1 MSQENV
7 SDKVRNLQRQ
17 IAQNI
22 KFGQKHPSLGK
33 SEGDEGSSDE
43 EEVPNSPL
51 RVLAQVEAEP
61 VDTEPKGASQDQE
74 AGESHGAPQAE
85 APSTPVKSSRS
96 KQVLPAIGTIESIDL
111 DEVSQSVPR
120 LDNTAAK
127 HKLSVKPKNQRISRK
142 HHRYT
147 QDLKEVD
154 IPGIQQ
160 EEKDAAD
167 SQHRNAEEETPPEKT
182 KKQKLQ
188 EEERGESRRKRE
200 LAEQRHREEEEDRK
214 KKAEEWRLCE
224 LEEERCCKQEERC
237 ILKKEEERRQREV
250 MERMMKEEEERRQRE
265 EMERMMKEEEERR
278 QREEMERRMKEE
290 EERRQREDMERRMK
304 EEERRQREEMERMM
318 KEEEER
324 RQREEMERMMKEEEE
339 RRQREDMERMI
350 KEEERRQRE
359 EMERRMKEEEER
371 RQREEMERRM
381 KEEEER
387 RQREEMERRMKEE
400 EERRQREEMERRMK
414 EEEERRQREEMERM
428 MKEEEERRQ
437 REEMER
443 MMKEEEERR
452 QREEMERRMKEEERR
467 MREDLELMQREE
479 KERTLEEEEKE
490 EEERS
495 RKEEEERKQC
505 ELEAER
511 LHVDEEKRLEEAEEE
526 ERMTKQVKKKRK
538 LLAEEERK
546 KNEEEEEKRLCA
558 EAAASSSDP
567 ERKRRAEEVRR
578 REMEKR
584 QRPFTVKGSS
594 GEKQILFQKVNLTS
608 VIPASSQQG
617 SAVTEHRERA
627 KASSLG
633 GADSPT
639 LLSSQ
644 YVRHTA
650 ILVTGAQLC
659 GTAVNLDHI
668 NEIACKSLLGL
679 ADEKKTAM
687 VTPPPTKSKTSPVR
701 KSGKT
706 KSLSESTDQSSAA
719 VLAEW
724 ASIRCKIFKGAEEG
738 KYEEYP
744 DPHSQNRPSSE
755 DQSPFPHTNL
765 RKTMSASAKFSI
777 TPARKKF
784 ADSSRNSEVLN
795 PEEKEGGS
803 PASALS
809 NTSSSTSVP
818 SAASTAPGRK
828 AQSTGGKTA
837 RIADGKGECMFA
849 KDLPSFI
856 VPRSSQWS
864 PRPEGSVTDAV
875 SLGGESEDS
884 DGREEGREQG
894 QPSPFGI
901 KLRRTNYS
909 LRFHSDQST
918 DKRKKRYSAGDS
930 FNGVPSPL
938 TPIDPDSDTS
948 VFSDRSSPASP
959 FRESIP
965 GVKPGHM
972 VVSLPKLRAKAGK
985 SPTPSMHSEEEKPS
999 KPSLYQRPSTS
1010 PKPFTP
1016 PPSPLPKVGRGGSSD
1031 AVVQRTR
1038 VGADSAGH
1046 EERDERREETSAV
1059 AQLHRNGQGQGQGGQ
1074 REEEPK
1080 EKRSFF
1086 PSISMPWRE
1095 KADRK
1100 TELIRKEGKP
1110 SLQSRHS
1117 LDSVRVQDKEAGPP
1131 WITLA
1136 LQKQKGFKEHQ
1147 QSRDER
1153 RSNRE
1158 AKLPEKQAKD
1168 KDSCV
1173 LVSPSE
1179 GKGSGNTSPP
1189 KSQTPEETKRPDT
1202 LLGCFERRDHLKK
1215 ANTLPST
1222 VTVEIA
1228 DSTPSPPAVKEVTK
1242 RFPSTDS
1249 PQVSTEPAWLALAK
1263 RKAKAWSDCPQ
1274 IIK

>member
-1 MSQENV
+1 MFPKILLQWCAALSSCAVEIERRRQGKFQPFRRLFGKRKKKAEERDFDTAELKASFTTGEVSTGVISDDETNQHLRELNPIGSQALSHDSVFIPEEAVQDLSPEQTMSQENV

-22 KFGQKHPSLGK
+22 KFGQKPPSLRK

-43 EEVPNSPL
+43 EEVPSSPL

-61 VDTEPKGASQDQE
+61 VDTEPKGASRDQE

-85 APSTPVKSSRS
+85 APSTPVKSPMS

-111 DEVSQSVPR
+111 DGVTQSVPR

-147 QDLKEVD
+147 QDLQEVD

-182 KKQKLQ
+182 HKQKLQ
-188 EEERGESRRKRE
+188 EAERWESRRKRE

-224 LEEERCCKQEERC
+224 LEEERCCKQEGR
-237 ILKKEEERRQREV
+237 ILK
-250 MERMMKEEEERRQRE
+250 
-265 EMERMMKEEEERR
+265 
-278 QREEMERRMKEE
+278 
-290 EERRQREDMERRMK
+290 
-304 EEERRQREEMERMM
+304 
-318 KEEEER
+318 
-324 RQREEMERMMKEEEE
+324 
-339 RRQREDMERMI
+339 

-400 EERRQREEMERRMK
+400 EEWRQREEMERRMK
-414 EEEERRQREEMERM
+414 EEEERIE
-428 MKEEEERRQ
+428 
-437 REEMER
+437 
-443 MMKEEEERR
+443 
-452 QREEMERRMKEEERR
+452 KEEERR

-479 KERTLEEEEKE
+479 KERTLEEEEKKKE

-495 RKEEEERKQC
+495 RKEEEKRKQC
-505 ELEAER
+505 ELEAEHLR
-511 LHVDEEKRLEEAEEE
+511 VDEEKRLKEAEEE
-526 ERMTKQVKKKRK
+526 EERMKKQVKKKRK

-546 KNEEEEEKRLCA
+546 KNEEEEEEKRLCA

-567 ERKRRAEEVRR
+567 ERKRRAEEVRW

-594 GEKQILFQKVNLTS
+594 GEKQILFQKVNLTP
-608 VIPASSQQG
+608 VIPASSQPG
-617 SAVTEHRERA
+617 SAVTEHRER
-627 KASSLG
+627 
-633 GADSPT
+633 ADSPT

-668 NEIACKSLLGL
+668 KEIACKSLLGL
-679 ADEKKTAM
+679 ADEKKATM
-687 VTPPPTKSKTSPVR
+687 ETPPPTKSKTPPVR

-744 DPHSQNRPSSE
+744 DPHSQSRPSSE

-809 NTSSSTSVP
+809 NISSSTSVP
-818 SAASTAPGRK
+818 PAASPAPGSK
-828 AQSTGGKTA
+828 AQSSGGKTV
-837 RIADGKGECMFA
+837 RIAARKGECMFA

-930 FNGVPSPL
+930 FNGVPPPL

-959 FRESIP
+959 LRESIP
-965 GVKPGHM
+965 GEKPGRM
-972 VVSLPKLRAKAGK
+972 VVCLPKPRVQAGK
-985 SPTPSMHSEEEKPS
+985 SPTPSMHSKEEKPS

-1010 PKPFTP
+1010 PKPATP

-1046 EERDERREETSAV
+1046 EERDERREKTSAV
-1059 AQLHRNGQGQGQGGQ
+1059 VQLHRNGQGQGQGGQ
-1074 REEEPK
+1074 GVEEPK

-1189 KSQTPEETKRPDT
+1189 KSQTPEEAKRPDT

-1222 VTVEIA
+1222 VTVDIA

>member
-22 KFGQKHPSLGK
+22 KFGQKHPSLRK

-61 VDTEPKGASQDQE
+61 VDTEPRGASQDQE

-85 APSTPVKSSRS
+85 VPSTPVKSSRS

-147 QDLKEVD
+147 QDLQEVD

-188 EEERGESRRKRE
+188 EEERWESRRKRE

-224 LEEERCCKQEERC
+224 LEEERCCEQEEGR
-237 ILKKEEERRQREV
+237 ILKKEEERGQRED
-250 MERMMKEEEERRQRE
+250 MERR
-265 EMERMMKEEEERR
+265 MKEEEERR

-290 EERRQREDMERRMK
+290 EERRQREEMERRM
-304 EEERRQREEMERMM
+304 
-318 KEEEER
+318 
-324 RQREEMERMMKEEEE
+324 
-339 RRQREDMERMI
+339 

-414 EEEERRQREEMERM
+414 EEEERRQREEMER
-428 MKEEEERRQ
+428 R
-437 REEMER
+437 
-443 MMKEEEERR
+443 MKEEEERR
-452 QREEMERRMKEEERR
+452 QREEMERRMKEEEERRQRAEMERRMKEEEERIEKEEERR

-505 ELEAER
+505 ELEAECLR
-511 LHVDEEKRLEEAEEE
+511 VDEEKRLKEAEEE

-546 KNEEEEEKRLCA
+546 KNEEEEEEEKRLCA

-567 ERKRRAEEVRR
+567 ERKRRAEEVRW

-594 GEKQILFQKVNLTS
+594 GEKQILFQKVNLTP

-650 ILVTGAQLC
+650 ILVTGSQLC

-679 ADEKKTAM
+679 ADEKKAAM
-687 VTPPPTKSKTSPVR
+687 GTPPPTKSKTPPVR

-744 DPHSQNRPSSE
+744 DPHSQSRPSSE

-765 RKTMSASAKFSI
+765 RKTMSAGAKFSI

-784 ADSSRNSEVLN
+784 SDSSRNSEVLK

-818 SAASTAPGRK
+818 SAASPAPGSK
-828 AQSTGGKTA
+828 AQSRGGKTV

-972 VVSLPKLRAKAGK
+972 VVSLPKPRAKAGK

-1010 PKPFTP
+1010 PKPATP

-1059 AQLHRNGQGQGQGGQ
+1059 AQLHRNGQGQGGQ

-1080 EKRSFF
+1080 EKRTFF

-1189 KSQTPEETKRPDT
+1189 KSQTPEEAKRPDT

>member
-22 KFGQKHPSLGK
+22 KFGQKPPSLRK

-43 EEVPNSPL
+43 EEVPSSPL

-61 VDTEPKGASQDQE
+61 GASRDQE

-85 APSTPVKSSRS
+85 APSTPVKSPMS

-111 DEVSQSVPR
+111 DGVTQSVPR

-147 QDLKEVD
+147 QDLQEVD

-188 EEERGESRRKRE
+188 EEERWESRRKRE

-224 LEEERCCKQEERC
+224 LEEERCCKQEGR
-237 ILKKEEERRQREV
+237 ILKK
-250 MERMMKEEEERRQRE
+250 
-265 EMERMMKEEEERR
+265 EEERR

-290 EERRQREDMERRMK
+290 EERRQRE
-304 EEERRQREEMERMM
+304 EMG
-318 KEEEER
+318 
-324 RQREEMERMMKEEEE
+324 
-339 RRQREDMERMI
+339 
-350 KEEERRQRE
+350 
-359 EMERRMKEEEER
+359 RRMKEEEER

-400 EERRQREEMERRMK
+400 EERRHREEMERRMK
-414 EEEERRQREEMERM
+414 EEEERRQREEMERR
-428 MKEEEERRQ
+428 MKEEEERRH

-443 MMKEEEERR
+443 RMKEEEERR
-452 QREEMERRMKEEERR
+452 QREEMERRMKEEEERIEKEEERR

-479 KERTLEEEEKE
+479 KERTLEEEEKKKE

-495 RKEEEERKQC
+495 RKEEEKRKQC

-511 LHVDEEKRLEEAEEE
+511 LR
-526 ERMTKQVKKKRK
+526 
-538 LLAEEERK
+538 
-546 KNEEEEEKRLCA
+546 EEEEKRLCA

-567 ERKRRAEEVRR
+567 ERKRRAEEVRW

-594 GEKQILFQKVNLTS
+594 GEKQILFQKVNLTP

-627 KASSLG
+627 KASLLG

-668 NEIACKSLLGL
+668 KEIACKSLLGL
-679 ADEKKTAM
+679 ADEKKATM
-687 VTPPPTKSKTSPVR
+687 ETPPPTKSNTPPVR

-744 DPHSQNRPSSE
+744 DPHSQSRPSSE

-784 ADSSRNSEVLN
+784 ADSSRSSEVLN

-809 NTSSSTSVP
+809 NISSSTSVP
-818 SAASTAPGRK
+818 PAASPAPGRK
-828 AQSTGGKTA
+828 AQSSGGKTV
-837 RIADGKGECMFA
+837 RIAARKGECMFA

-930 FNGVPSPL
+930 FNGVPPPL

-959 FRESIP
+959 LRESIP
-965 GVKPGHM
+965 GEKPGHM
-972 VVSLPKLRAKAGK
+972 VVCLPKPRVQAGK
-985 SPTPSMHSEEEKPS
+985 SPTPSMHSKEEKPS

-1010 PKPFTP
+1010 PKPATP

-1046 EERDERREETSAV
+1046 EGRDERREKTSAV
-1059 AQLHRNGQGQGQGGQ
+1059 AQLHRNGQGQGQEGQ
-1074 REEEPK
+1074 GEEEPK

-1100 TELIRKEGKP
+1100 TELIRKGKP

-1147 QSRDER
+1147 QSRDECH
-1153 RSNRE
+1153 SNRE

-1168 KDSCV
+1168 KDSSAK
-1173 LVSPSE
+1173 SPSE

-1189 KSQTPEETKRPDT
+1189 KSQTPEEAKRPDT
-1202 LLGCFERRDHLKK
+1202 LLGCFELRDHLKK

-1222 VTVEIA
+1222 VTVDIA

>member
-22 KFGQKHPSLGK
+22 KFGQRPPSLRK

-43 EEVPNSPL
+43 EEVPRSHL
-51 RVLAQVEAEP
+51 SVLAQVEVEP

-85 APSTPVKSSRS
+85 APSTPVKSPRS
-96 KQVLPAIGTIESIDL
+96 KQLLPAIGTIESIDL
-111 DEVSQSVPR
+111 DGVSQSVPR

-142 HHRYT
+142 HRRYT
-147 QDLKEVD
+147 QDLQEVD

-167 SQHRNAEEETPPEKT
+167 SQHRTTEEETPPEKT
-182 KKQKLQ
+182 KKQNLQ
-188 EEERGESRRKRE
+188 EEERRESRRKRD
-200 LAEQRHREEEEDRK
+200 LAEQRHRVEEEDRK
-214 KKAEEWRLCE
+214 KKVEEWRLRE
-224 LEEERCCKQEERC
+224 LEEERCRKQEEGR
-237 ILKKEEERRQREV
+237 ILKD
-250 MERMMKEEEERRQRE
+250 
-265 EMERMMKEEEERR
+265 EEERR

-290 EERRQREDMERRMK
+290 EERIQREEMERRMK
-304 EEERRQREEMERMM
+304 EEEQRRQREELERRMKEEEERIQREEMERRM
-318 KEEEER
+318 KEEE
-324 RQREEMERMMKEEEE
+324 QR
-339 RRQREDMERMI
+339 I
-350 KEEERRQRE
+350 QRE

-371 RQREEMERRM
+371 SQREEMERRM

-387 RQREEMERRMKEE
+387 IQREEMERRMKEEEQRIQREELERRMKEEEERIQREEMERRMKEEEQRIQREEMERRMKEE
-400 EERRQREEMERRMK
+400 EERIQR
-414 EEEERRQREEMERM
+414 
-428 MKEEEERRQ
+428 
-437 REEMER
+437 
-443 MMKEEEERR
+443 
-452 QREEMERRMKEEERR
+452 EEERR
-467 MREDLELMQREE
+467 MREELELMQREE
-479 KERTLEEEEKE
+479 KERTLVEEKKKK
-490 EEERS
+490 EERS

-511 LHVDEEKRLEEAEEE
+511 LRVDEEKRLKEAEEE
-526 ERMTKQVKKKRK
+526 EERMKKQVKEKRK
-538 LLAEEERK
+538 LLGEEERK
-546 KNEEEEEKRLCA
+546 KKEKEEEKSLCA

-567 ERKRRAEEVRR
+567 ERKRRAEEVRW

-584 QRPFTVKGSS
+584 QRPFTFKVSS
-594 GEKQILFQKVNLTS
+594 GEKQILFQKVDLTP
-608 VIPASSQQG
+608 VILASSQQG
-617 SAVTEHRERA
+617 STVAEHRERA
-627 KASSLG
+627 KASSPG

-639 LLSSQ
+639 LPSSHH
-644 YVRHTA
+644 VPHTA
-650 ILVTGAQLC
+650 ILVTGGQLC

-668 NEIACKSLLGL
+668 KEIACKSILGL
-679 ADEKKTAM
+679 ADEKKAAM
-687 VTPPPTKSKTSPVR
+687 GIPPPTKTKTSPDR

-744 DPHSQNRPSSE
+744 DPQSQSRPSSE

-765 RKTMSASAKFSI
+765 RKTMSTSAKFSI

-784 ADSSRNSEVLN
+784 ANSNRNSEVLN
-795 PEEKEGGS
+795 LEEKEGGS
-803 PASALS
+803 PTSTLS
-809 NTSSSTSVP
+809 NTSSS
-818 SAASTAPGRK
+818 ASIPPAVSPAPGSK
-828 AQSTGGKTA
+828 AQSRGGKYV
-837 RIADGKGECMFA
+837 RISDGTGECMFA

-856 VPRSSQWS
+856 VPSSSQCS
-864 PRPEGSVTDAV
+864 PRPEDSETDAE

-884 DGREEGREQG
+884 DGREEQGEKG

-938 TPIDPDSDTS
+938 TPIDPDAS

-959 FRESIP
+959 LRESIP

-972 VVSLPKLRAKAGK
+972 VVSLPEPRAKAGK
-985 SPTPSMHSEEEKPS
+985 SPTPSIHSEEKPS

-1010 PKPFTP
+1010 PKPATP
-1016 PPSPLPKVGRGGSSD
+1016 PPSPLPKVGRGGPSD

-1038 VGADSAGH
+1038 VGANSAGH
-1046 EERDERREETSAV
+1046 EERVERTEETSAV
-1059 AQLHRNGQGQGQGGQ
+1059 AQLHRNGQGQGQWGQ
-1074 REEEPK
+1074 EEEEPK

-1086 PSISMPWRE
+1086 PSISIPWRE
-1095 KADRK
+1095 QADSK

-1117 LDSVRVQDKEAGPP
+1117 LDSVPVQDKEAGPP

-1136 LQKQKGFKEHQ
+1136 LQKQKGFREQQ

-1153 RSNRE
+1153 CSNRE
-1158 AKLPEKQAKD
+1158 AKLAEKQAKD

-1189 KSQTPEETKRPDT
+1189 KPQTPEEAKRPDS

-1242 RFPSTDS
+1242 RFLSTDS

>member
-22 KFGQKHPSLGK
+22 KFGQKHPSLRK

-61 VDTEPKGASQDQE
+61 VDTEPRGASQDQE

-85 APSTPVKSSRS
+85 VPSTPVKSSRS

-147 QDLKEVD
+147 QDLQEVD

-188 EEERGESRRKRE
+188 EEERWESRRKRE

-224 LEEERCCKQEERC
+224 LEEERCCEQEEGR
-237 ILKKEEERRQREV
+237 ILKKEEERG
-250 MERMMKEEEERRQRE
+250 
-265 EMERMMKEEEERR
+265 
-278 QREEMERRMKEE
+278 
-290 EERRQREDMERRMK
+290 QRED
-304 EEERRQREEMERMM
+304 
-318 KEEEER
+318 
-324 RQREEMERMMKEEEE
+324 
-339 RRQREDMERMI
+339 
-350 KEEERRQRE
+350 
-359 EMERRMKEEEER
+359 MERRMKEEEER

-387 RQREEMERRMKEE
+387 RQREEMERR
-400 EERRQREEMERRMK
+400 RMK
-414 EEEERRQREEMERM
+414 EEEERIE
-428 MKEEEERRQ
+428 
-437 REEMER
+437 
-443 MMKEEEERR
+443 
-452 QREEMERRMKEEERR
+452 KEEERR

-505 ELEAER
+505 ELEAECLR
-511 LHVDEEKRLEEAEEE
+511 VDEEKRLKEAEEE

-546 KNEEEEEKRLCA
+546 KNEEEEEEEKRLCA

-567 ERKRRAEEVRR
+567 ERKRRAEEVRW

-594 GEKQILFQKVNLTS
+594 GEKQILFQKVNLTP

-650 ILVTGAQLC
+650 ILVTGSQLC

-679 ADEKKTAM
+679 ADEKKAAM
-687 VTPPPTKSKTSPVR
+687 GTPPPTKSKTPPVR

-744 DPHSQNRPSSE
+744 DPHSQSRPSSE

-765 RKTMSASAKFSI
+765 RKTMSAGAKFSI

-784 ADSSRNSEVLN
+784 SDSSRNSEVLK

-818 SAASTAPGRK
+818 SAASPAPGSK
-828 AQSTGGKTA
+828 AQSRGGKTV

-972 VVSLPKLRAKAGK
+972 VVSLPKPRAKAGK

-1010 PKPFTP
+1010 PKPATP

-1059 AQLHRNGQGQGQGGQ
+1059 AQLHRNGQGQGGQ

-1080 EKRSFF
+1080 EKRTFF

-1189 KSQTPEETKRPDT
+1189 KSQTPEEAKRPDT